1 MYLTKLDF
9 RNVGILHLDNLC
21 TANPIKLCFQY
32 KYLDSEQT
40 TVQHVINPSSHSYK
54 ILPYNYYIST
64 LTNKTNSVPEITFFL
79 YVQKYTQCLPTIL
92 Q

>member
-1 MYLTKLDF
+1 M
-9 RNVGILHLDNLC
+9 HC
-21 TANPIKLCFQY
+21 QPIKLCFQY

-40 TVQHVINPSSHSYK
+40 TVQHVQHVIINPSSHSYK
-54 ILPYNYYIST
+54 KLPYNYYIST
-64 LTNKTNSVPEITFFL
+64 LTNKTNSVPEIAFFL

>member
-1 MYLTKLDF
+1 M
-9 RNVGILHLDNLC
+9 
-21 TANPIKLCFQY
+21 
-32 KYLDSEQT
+32 DSEQT
-40 TVQHVINPSSHSYK
+40 TVQHIINPSSHSYK
-54 ILPYNYYIST
+54 KLPYNYYYNIST

>member
-1 MYLTKLDF
+1 M
-9 RNVGILHLDNLC
+9 HC
-21 TANPIKLCFQY
+21 QPIKLCFQY

-64 LTNKTNSVPEITFFL
+64 LMNKTNSVPEITFFL
-79 YVQKYTQCLPTIL
+79 YVQKLIHSVYL
-92 Q
+92 QSCNKSMTSIYRGLV